1 MASSVAG
8 DARELWRRQLAPPSV
23 ELRSMATVCRSMREL
38 CHGDHH
44 GERHM
49 TNKWGHILGRAAKDK
64 WRTHLASVSESGGH
78 VRPSCTRP
86 LASHLRPSRTRT
98 PASCRQSCRWLRR
111 LCSSTRSPSCSRYC
125 RSAPRARH
133 CYTSRA
139 TPAMLLTALP
149 EVACRAV
156 LRLPVGVLDAAQGR
170 GAAAFNRRRGKKGN
184 RDGRNRERR

>member
-1 MASSVAG
+1 
-8 DARELWRRQLAPPSV
+8 
-23 ELRSMATVCRSMREL
+23 
-38 CHGDHH
+38 
-44 GERHM
+44 M
-49 TNKWGHILGRAAKDK
+49 TNKWGHILGRAVRDE
-64 WRTHLASVSESGGH
+64 WRTHASVSESGGH
-78 VRPSCTRP
+78 VHPSCTRP
-86 LASHLRPSRTRT
+86 PASHLRPSRTRT
-98 PASCRQSCRWLRR
+98 PASCRQSCCWLRR

-184 RDGRNRERR
+184 GDGRNRERRRRGLSVTEEAVPVRIRVCQWVHIRKRCRKWHERRRHEIIMANLQIGEL